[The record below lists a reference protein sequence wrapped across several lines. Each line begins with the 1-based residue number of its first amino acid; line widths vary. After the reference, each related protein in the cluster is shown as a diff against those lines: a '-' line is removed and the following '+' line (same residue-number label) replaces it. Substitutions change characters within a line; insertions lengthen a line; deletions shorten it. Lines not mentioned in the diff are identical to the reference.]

1 VNVLSIFHCPN
12 CFIELAQEAEQL
24 RCSSCRNLFTFSD
37 GIFNFLEDSP
47 IAASFGFQWNQFPL
61 VQLDSFSGDSRSR
74 ERFLNETK
82 WDENTLKDKLVLDAG
97 CGSGRFSEI
106 ALSFEPYLVMV
117 DASDAISAT
126 KDNLSRNPKATFVKA
141 SLLALPFKDQSF
153 DYVYCIGV
161 LQHTSDPYK
170 SIRELCRVT
179 KIHGQLALTF
189 YERTGW
195 QTLLYSKYLVRPLT
209 KRIPKKLLL
218 GLISRTS
225 VIWFPLTNV
234 LFRLPGQIGRL
245 FRFMIPIANY
255 VNYLYSKTELQRT
268 EAILDTFDMLS
279 PEFDSPL
286 KKDPVVRLLEENGF
300 RILDYSQKGNLRAEK
315 IL

>member
-1 VNVLSIFHCPN
+1 M
-12 CFIELAQEAEQL
+12 
-24 RCSSCRNLFTFSD
+24 
-37 GIFNFLEDSP
+37 FNFVEDSP
-47 IAASFGFQWNQFPL
+47 IATSFGFQWNQFPL

-82 WDENTLKDKLVLDAG
+82 WDENTLKDKIVLDAG

-106 ALSFEPYLVMV
+106 ALSLKPHLVMV
-117 DASDAISAT
+117 DASDAISAA
-126 KDNLSRNPKATFVKA
+126 KENLSRNPRASFVKA

-179 KIHGQLALTF
+179 KLYGQLALTF

-195 QTLLYSKYLVRPLT
+195 QTLFYSKYFVRPLT
-209 KRIPKKLLL
+209 KRIPKELLL

-225 VIWFPLTNV
+225 VVWFPLTK
-234 LFRLPGQIGRL
+234 RL
-245 FRFMIPIANY
+245 FRIPGRIGQVFQFMIPTANY
-255 VNYLYSKTELQRT
+255 VNFSYSKPELQKT

-286 KKDPVVRLLEENGF
+286 KKDSVVRLLEENGF
-300 RILDYSQKGNLRAEK
+300 RILDSSQKGNVRAEK
-315 IL
+315 ILQTATSQTLAIDLLLPS